1 MTQADFHDGLRRV
14 AFVDFEASSLGSASF
29 PTEIGWAV
37 VLADGSVKSGSCL
50 IKPTTRWTVYA
61 NASSAASERLT
72 GITRGMLDQ
81 DGLPPREALQRFLE
95 AVGDRD
101 LFSDEPDYDAH
112 WLNMLAEAAG
122 TSIGT
127 REIRDAKVL
136 TSDGHIEPRSDP
148 EVIPKRHRA
157 ESDARNLVLAAL
169 SAARAPR

>member
-14 AFVDFEASSLGSASF
+14 AFVDFEASSLGSASY

-37 VLADGSVKSGSCL
+37 VLSDGSVKSGSCL
-50 IKPTTRWTVYA
+50 IKPTARWTIYA
-61 NASSAASERLT
+61 NAWSAASERLT
-72 GITRGMLDQ
+72 GITREMLDQ

-112 WLNMLAEAAG
+112 WLHMVAEAAG

-136 TSDGHIEPRSDP
+136 TSDRGIEPRSDP

-157 ESDARNLVLAAL
+157 ESDARNLLLAAL